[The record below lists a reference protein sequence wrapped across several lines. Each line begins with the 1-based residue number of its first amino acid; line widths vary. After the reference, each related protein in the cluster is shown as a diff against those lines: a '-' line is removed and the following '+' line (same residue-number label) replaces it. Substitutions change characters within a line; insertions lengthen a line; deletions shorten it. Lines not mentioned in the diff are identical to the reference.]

1 MSTIPYLNKL
11 IHKGVRTKDGNDI
24 GNVIAADS
32 GYITVKGKRIFKFPI
47 QFIDL
52 CNGRDV
58 FLSIDTNEVF
68 KYKIFTN

>member
-11 IHKGVRTKDGNDI
+11 IQKGVRTKDGNDI

-32 GYITVKGKRIFKFPI
+32 GYITVQGKRIFKFPI

-52 CNGRDV
+52 CNGREV
-58 FLSIDTNEVF
+58 FLSIDTNEVY
-68 KYKIFTN
+68 KYKIF

>member
-24 GNVIAADS
+24 GNVITVDS
-32 GYITVKGKRIFKFPI
+32 GYITVQGKRIFKFPI

-58 FLSIDTNEVF
+58 FLSIDTNEVY